1 MDTKLLGRWG
11 EEQAQ
16 RYLMKK
22 HCRILGLNYGCRLGE
37 IDIIAEHKGVILFVE
52 VKTRASSRFATAREA
67 VNSAKQRRIIAAA
80 TLWMSESGEE
90 RPARFDVIEIYAPEG
105 METKRPEIVH
115 LENAFM

>member
-37 IDIIAEHKGVILFVE
+37 IDIIAEHKGTVLFVE
-52 VKTRASSRFATAREA
+52 VKTRASAHFSAAREA
-67 VNSAKQRRIIAAA
+67 VNAAKQHRILSAAG
-80 TLWMSESGEE
+80 LWLSENGDD
-90 RPARFDVIEIYAPEG
+90 RPARFDVIEVYAPEG
-105 METKRPEIVH
+105 IETKHPKIVH